1 MADLPVQLR
10 FDQVSLKLHL
20 GSQLLLQDISF
31 EVNAGDR
38 IALIGP
44 SGAGKT
50 SLLRLCNRLIDPSR
64 GAIYCNGTDLRQIPV
79 ISLRQ
84 QIMLMAQESSLL
96 GMTVQEALI
105 YPLRLRKLEQT
116 EIAQRLNH
124 FAELLHLPQEW
135 FDRTEV
141 HLSVGQRQLVAIAR
155 SLILQP
161 KILLLD
167 EPTAALDIGRAT
179 HIVEVLRQVVEA
191 HQTAIVMVN
200 HQLDI
205 AEAFCS
211 RLLYLQQGN
220 LLQDCSA
227 QQVNWL
233 DLKTQLIA
241 AEAQQAEEWG

>member
-1 MADLPVQLR
+1 MQLR
-10 FDQVSLKLHL
+10 FEQVSLKPHS
-20 GSQLLLQDISF
+20 GVQFLLQDISF
-31 EVNAGDR
+31 EVNGGDR

-64 GAIYCNGTDLRQIPV
+64 GAIYWNGTDLRQIPV

-84 QIMLMAQESSLL
+84 QVMLMSQESSLL
-96 GMTVQEALI
+96 GMTVQETLA
-105 YPLRLRKLEQT
+105 YPLRLRKLGQT
-116 EIAQRLNH
+116 EIQQRLQH
-124 FAELLHLPQEW
+124 YSELLHLPQEW

-161 KILLLD
+161 QILLLD
-167 EPTAALDIGRAT
+167 EPTSALDTGRAT
-179 HIVEVLRQVVEA
+179 HVVEVLQQIV
-191 HQTAIVMVN
+191 QTQQMAIVMVN

-220 LLQDCSA
+220 LLQDSPA
-227 QQVNWL
+227 QQVNWA
-233 DLKTQLIA
+233 DLKAQLIA
-241 AEAQQAEEWG
+241 AEAQPTEEWD